1 MRYATC
7 RTRIVIIWRRCDQR
21 GENGMRPEAELKIRY
36 TAENAMPGGMATINK
51 ENIANMKTSQK
62 RYDAVVV
69 GGGMVGAAAALG
81 LAQAG
86 WSVALLEHQAPQAFE
101 AQSPPDLRISAIGCT
116 SVGLLKQL
124 GAWQAV
130 LAMRCAPYRRLETW
144 EWESS
149 RVAFDAASLGLPELG
164 FMVEN
169 RILQLALWQR
179 LEQSPNLALC
189 CPARLQS
196 LQRVGEHWQLTL
208 DGAETLEARLVVG
221 ADGAQSQVR
230 NLAGIG
236 TNGWQYR
243 QSCMLITVETGEPQ
257 QDVTW
262 QRFFP
267 SGPRAFLP
275 LYDRW
280 ASLVWYDSPQ
290 RIRQLQAM
298 PPAQLE
304 REIAAAF
311 PARLGRVKVHAAG
324 SFPLARRHAQRYVL
338 PGLALVGDAA
348 HTINPLA
355 GQGVNLGY
363 RDVDALLNLLSEA
376 REQGEDWSSEAV
388 LMRYQRRRRTDNL
401 LMQSGMDLFYTAFSN
416 NLAPL
421 SVARNLALM
430 AAQRAGKLKEHALKY
445 ALGL

>member
-179 LEQSPNLALC
+179 LEQCPNLALC

-236 TNGWQYR
+236 TNGWHYR